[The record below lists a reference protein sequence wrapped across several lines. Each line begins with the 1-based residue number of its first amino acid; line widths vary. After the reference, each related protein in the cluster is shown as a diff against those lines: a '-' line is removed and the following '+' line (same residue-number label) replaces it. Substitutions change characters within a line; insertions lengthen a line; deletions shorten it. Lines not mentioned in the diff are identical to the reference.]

1 MRASLGL
8 SLIAAFAALAGLSFA
23 LPAPGPAE
31 FSGRLAWSVRG
42 DWFGGLSGLELSD
55 DGRRFTALSDHGQ
68 FLTGRIERREGTITG
83 VSGLRHVPLRG
94 LDGRPLVKK
103 ARDAE
108 GLAVRNDGR
117 LFVSFEGD
125 HRVWSYA
132 RIGGKAARL
141 PRHPDFAG
149 MPANGSL
156 EALAIDAG
164 GALYTL
170 RERAP
175 RDDWPL
181 SVYRYADGAW
191 TRAFALPRRGGFL
204 AVGADFGPEGRFY
217 LLERRFYGPFG
228 FASRVRRFTLGPRG
242 AIGEEVLLTTGPG
255 RFDNLEGISVW
266 RDPVGE
272 IRMTMI
278 SDDNFRS
285 FQRTEFVEFMVP
297 E

>member
-1 MRASLGL
+1 MRASLGF
-8 SLIAAFAALAGLSFA
+8 SLIAALAALAGLSFA

-31 FSGRLAWSVRG
+31 LAGRLAWSVRA

-55 DGRRFTALSDHGQ
+55 GGHHFTALSDHGQ
-68 FLTGRIERREGTITG
+68 FLTGGIERRQGEIAG
-83 VSGLRHVPLRG
+83 VSDLRHVPLRG
-94 LDGRPLVKK
+94 LDGRSLVKK

-108 GLAVRNDGR
+108 GLAIRSDGR

-132 RIGGKAARL
+132 RIGGKAMRL

-191 TRAFALPRRGGFL
+191 IRAFALPRRGGFL

-266 RDPVGE
+266 RDPTGA

-285 FQRTEFVEFMVP
+285 FQRTEFVEFTVP